1 MELRIESFKTPEK
14 ISWNYEQLKNELIA
28 KVAHYEAVVYDD
40 EQIQSAKKDKAAL
53 NKLKKALNDE
63 RLRQEREYMQPFN
76 EFKAQVNEII
86 SIIDKPVQA
95 IDTQVKAY
103 EEKQKA
109 IKKDI
114 IVGIYEIIGFPA
126 WVDFGKIFD
135 EKWLNATVKEKAIE
149 EALRSKYEQIN
160 AEMATLASL
169 PEFGFEATEEY
180 KRTLDINRAIAEGR
194 RLSEIQK
201 RKAEQEAA
209 KKVEEI
215 PVDESDSFAV
225 PTEQETEVTEAP
237 TKQWL
242 SFRALL
248 SVEDAQA
255 LKALFSTR
263 NIEFEAI

>member
-14 ISWNYEQLKNELIA
+14 ISWNYEQLKNELID

-114 IVGIYEIIGFPA
+114 IIGIYEIIGFPA

-194 RLSEIQK
+194 RLAEIQK
-201 RKAEQEAA
+201 QKIAFERAEEATKKA
-209 KKVEEI
+209 
-215 PVDESDSFAV
+215 
-225 PTEQETEVTEAP
+225 TEAFENLDEAIKKAIP
-237 TKQWL
+237 IETPDKQWL

-248 SVEDAQA
+248 SVEDATA
-255 LKALFSTR
+255 LKNLFLSR
-263 NIEFEAI
+263 KIKFESI

>member
-28 KVAHYEAVVYDD
+28 KVAHYETVVYDD
-40 EQIQSAKKDKAAL
+40 AQIQSAKKDKAAL

-63 RLRQEREYMQPFN
+63 RLRQEREYMQPIN

-109 IKKDI
+109 IKKELI
-114 IVGIYEIIGFPA
+114 IGIYETLGFPA

-135 EKWLNATVKEKAIE
+135 EKWLNATVKEKQIQ
-149 EALRSKYEQIN
+149 EALENKYLQIS
-160 AEMATLASL
+160 ADLTTLADL

-194 RLSEIQK
+194 RLAEIQK
-201 RKAEQEAA
+201 RQVEQEAA

-215 PVDESDSFAV
+215 PVD
-225 PTEQETEVTEAP
+225 ETEVTEAP

-248 SVEDAQA
+248 SVEDATA
-255 LKALFSTR
+255 LKQLFLSR
-263 NIEFEAI
+263 NIEFESI